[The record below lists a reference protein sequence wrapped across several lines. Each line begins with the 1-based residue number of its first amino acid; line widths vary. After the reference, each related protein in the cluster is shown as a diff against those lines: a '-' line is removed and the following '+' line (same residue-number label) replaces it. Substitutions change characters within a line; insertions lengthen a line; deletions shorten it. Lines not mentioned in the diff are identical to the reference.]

1 MGIWF
6 FFALHDVFNLGI
18 AAGIAITIVLAL
30 RWQESER
37 ARSEA
42 ELKNLRLQI
51 KPHFLLN
58 TLNNIYAL
66 VAFDSEKAQ
75 RSIYELSGLLR
86 HILYDNQKQ
95 WVPIDEEV
103 RFLEHYVHLMSIRL
117 PENVDV
123 RFTSH
128 LTRPETPV
136 APMLFISLVEN
147 AFKHGISATLPSF
160 VHINISAD
168 DHTIVCS
175 ISNSNFPK
183 NATDHS
189 GHGIG
194 LHQVRQRLELIYPQ
208 RYEWLSGPNTNQTIY
223 TSTITIRL

>member
-1 MGIWF
+1 MGIQLS
-6 FFALHDVFNLGI
+6 FALHDVFNLVI

-42 ELKNLRLQI
+42 ELKHLRLQI

-66 VAFDSEKAQ
+66 VAFDSAKAQ
-75 RSIYELSGLLR
+75 RSIIELSGLLR
-86 HILYDNQKQ
+86 HILYENQKQ

-123 RFTSH
+123 RFNTH

-160 VHINISAD
+160 VHISISAD

-175 ISNSNFPK
+175 ITNSHFPK

-208 RYEWLSGPNTNQTIY
+208 RYEWLSGPNTNRTIY